1 MIVEKQQEVP
11 ELDTLMIVSVSRV
24 GLAQFMIMNG
34 ARLKKF
40 DHLTQVF
47 KFESNITGKEWRL
60 AYAKSR
66 FPEFDAGVRELL
78 NLKKGKD

>member
-1 MIVEKQQEVP
+1 MQVA
-11 ELDTLMIVSVSRV
+11 VSRV
-24 GLAQFMIMNG
+24 GLAQYMRMHG
-34 ARLKKF
+34 AELKEF
-40 DHLTQVF
+40 DHQAQAFV
-47 KFESNITGKEWRL
+47 FESEVKGKEWRL

>member
-1 MIVEKQQEVP
+1 MRMHGA
-11 ELDTLMIVSVSRV
+11 EL
-24 GLAQFMIMNG
+24 
-34 ARLKKF
+34 KEF
-40 DHLTQVF
+40 DHQAQTFV
-47 KFESNITGKEWRL
+47 FESDVKGKEWRL

>member
-1 MIVEKQQEVP
+1 MQVAVTRI
-11 ELDTLMIVSVSRV
+11 
-24 GLAQFMIMNG
+24 GLAQFMRMNG
-34 ARLKKF
+34 AVFKEF
-40 DHLTQVF
+40 DHQTQVF
-47 KFESNITGKEWRL
+47 KFESDVTGKEWRL